1 MITFYSFKDFQSLLV
16 KESVCCQ
23 DYNLNIQLANAA
35 YFNLMYSIESAL
47 NFSMNDSMR
56 VKHNYFKVNRIA
68 YLSRCLMDLLCGNS
82 KVYIDALSKNQK
94 VVLDFVCDKF
104 NRDIRYDEFDNIIN
118 EINILCAD
126 SNSSRVYAY
135 I

>member
-1 MITFYSFKDFQSLLV
+1 MLDKFKFMITFYSFKDFQSLLV

-56 VKHNYFKVNRIA
+56 VKHNYFKVNRIT
-68 YLSRCLMDLLCGNS
+68 YLSKRFVVRCPKTLRIVETISLE
-82 KVYIDALSKNQK
+82 
-94 VVLDFVCDKF
+94 
-104 NRDIRYDEFDNIIN
+104 R
-118 EINILCAD
+118 
-126 SNSSRVYAY
+126 
-135 I
+135 